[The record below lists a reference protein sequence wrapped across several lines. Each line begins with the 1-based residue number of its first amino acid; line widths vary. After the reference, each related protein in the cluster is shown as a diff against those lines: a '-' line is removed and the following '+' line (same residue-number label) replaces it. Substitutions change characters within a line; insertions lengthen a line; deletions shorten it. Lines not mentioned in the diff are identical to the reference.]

1 MNQFAGIDCPDNIY
15 IDGILIY
22 SRTCKY
28 KFPNKLVTINI
39 IWNRNIINCYKMFA
53 NISNIIEIDLSQFN
67 TSLIKYMNYMF
78 SNCKSLIFA
87 NISNI
92 DISSIISWSALVT
105 LIVHL
110 LVLLKISYILQKLIF
125 SLRNLFGLLLIIFS
139 FSLNI
144 LLYELNFWWLF
155 LCIILILFNLL

>member
-67 TSLIKYMNYMF
+67 TSLVKYMNYMF

-87 NISNI
+87 NLSNI
-92 DISSIISWSALVT
+92 DISSIISMEYMF
-105 LIVHL
+105 
-110 LVLLKISYILQKLIF
+110 KNCF
-125 SLRNLFGLLLIIFS
+125 SLKSIDLTNVEITKVLNHKSIFLIII
-139 FSLNI
+139 N
-144 LLYELNFWWLF
+144 
-155 LCIILILFNLL
+155 